1 MTDTALMTAS
11 EVYAGYGK
19 QAVLHRISLSIRA
32 GECVSLVGPNGSG
45 KSTLLKTLIGLVPAQ
60 QGGIALW
67 GQGLSALSSQQIAR
81 KLAFVAQGAQVPAGF
96 TVEELVSQGRF
107 PHRGAYFLMRPSRHR
122 EVVERALAQTALR
135 PLRHRPVTQLS
146 GGERQRVWLAMAI
159 AQEPEVL
166 LLDEP
171 MTYLDITHQLDIL
184 ELVSQLNRDKGVTV
198 FMALHD
204 LNLAA
209 RFSHRVIVLS
219 QGTIAAQGPPE
230 QVLTPE
236 LCAEVFGV
244 RMTFA
249 RVPGISAPIL
259 YPLHTKLQTKHTK
272 PHPNRRYSV

>member
-19 QAVLHRISLSIRA
+19 RTVLHDVSLSIRT
-32 GECVSLVGPNGSG
+32 GEIVSLLGPNGSG
-45 KSTLLKTLIGLVPAQ
+45 KSTLLKALIGLIPTQ
-60 QGGIALW
+60 QGDIALW
-67 GQGLSALSSQQIAR
+67 GSGLRSLSARQIAR
-81 KLAFVAQGAQVPAGF
+81 KLAFVAQGAQAPVGF

-107 PHRGAYFLMRPSRHR
+107 PHRDAFFLMRPSRHR
-122 EVVERALAQTALR
+122 QAVERALTHTALR
-135 PLRHRPVTQLS
+135 SLRHRPVTQLS

-159 AQEPEVL
+159 AQEPQVL

-171 MTYLDITHQLDIL
+171 MTHLDITHQLDIL
-184 ELVSQLNRDKGVTV
+184 ELVGQLNRDRGVTV

-219 QGTIAAQGPPE
+219 EGTIVAQGPPQ

-244 RMTFA
+244 SMTFA

-259 YPLHTKLQTKHTK
+259 YPLRTTSQ
-272 PHPNRRYSV
+272 RRETV

>member
-1 MTDTALMTAS
+1 M
-11 EVYAGYGK
+11 
-19 QAVLHRISLSIRA
+19 
-32 GECVSLVGPNGSG
+32 
-45 KSTLLKTLIGLVPAQ
+45 GLANQ
-60 QGGIALW
+60 L
-67 GQGLSALSSQQIAR
+67 
-81 KLAFVAQGAQVPAGF
+81 
-96 TVEELVSQGRF
+96 
-107 PHRGAYFLMRPSRHR
+107 
-122 EVVERALAQTALR
+122 
-135 PLRHRPVTQLS
+135 TQLS

-166 LLDEP
+166 FLDEP

-198 FMALHD
+198 FMAFHD

-259 YPLHTKLQTKHTK
+259 YPLHTKLQTKHTNPP
-272 PHPNRRYSV
+272 PHQEI

>member
-1 MTDTALMTAS
+1 MTDTAPLTAS
-11 EVYAGYGK
+11 GLYAGYGRRT
-19 QAVLHRISLSIRA
+19 VLRDVSLSIQA
-32 GECVSLVGPNGSG
+32 GEIVSLLGPNGSG
-45 KSTLLKTLIGLVPAQ
+45 KSTLLKALIGLLPSQ
-60 QGGIALW
+60 RGDIALW
-67 GQGLSALSSQQIAR
+67 GSELRSLSSRHIAR
-81 KLAFVAQGAQVPAGF
+81 RLAFVAQGAQAPVGF
-96 TVEELVSQGRF
+96 TVEELVAQGRF
-107 PHRGAYFLMRPSRHR
+107 PHRDAFFLMRPDRHR
-122 EVVERALAQTALR
+122 QAVERALARTGLA

-159 AQEPEVL
+159 AQEPQVL

-184 ELVSQLNRDKGVTV
+184 ELVGQLNRDRGVTV

-209 RFSHRVIVLS
+209 RFSQRVIVLS
-219 QGTIAAQGPPE
+219 EGSIAAHGPPQ

-244 RMTFA
+244 SMRFA

-259 YPLHTKLQTKHTK
+259 YPLHTTSQ
-272 PHPNRRYSV
+272 RR

>member
-1 MTDTALMTAS
+1 MTDTAPLTVS
-11 EVYAGYGK
+11 GLHAGYGRRT
-19 QAVLHRISLSIRA
+19 VLRDVSLSIRA
-32 GECVSLVGPNGSG
+32 GEIVSLLGPNGSG
-45 KSTLLKTLIGLVPAQ
+45 KSTLLKALIGLIPSRR
-60 QGGIALW
+60 GDIALW
-67 GQGLSALSSQQIAR
+67 GKALRSLSSRQIAR
-81 KLAFVAQGAQVPAGF
+81 RLAFVAQGAQAPVGF
-96 TVEELVSQGRF
+96 TVEELVAQGRF
-107 PHRGAYFLMRPSRHR
+107 PHQAAFFLMRPGRHR
-122 EVVERALAQTALR
+122 QAVERALSRTGLA

-159 AQEPEVL
+159 AQEPQVL

-184 ELVSQLNRDKGVTV
+184 ELVGQLNRDRGVTV

-209 RFSHRVIVLS
+209 RFSQRVLVLS
-219 QGTIAAQGPPE
+219 EGSIAAHGPPR

-244 RMTFA
+244 SMSFA

-259 YPLHTKLQTKHTK
+259 YPLHTTSQ
-272 PHPNRRYSV
+272 RR